1 MIEMADEYTY
11 KTGVCGL
18 DEVMLGG
25 FIDGHSVMIE
35 GYTGTGKTIFGETI
49 LVGGINEMGENGVI
63 VSFEQ
68 LPESLY
74 RDALSLG
81 WDFRA
86 MERENK
92 LRVVFISPAT
102 LIEELTAQISR
113 VGELIAQIDARRLYI
128 DGINMLEMVERD
140 PFLKRQLIDRVIAAF
155 RREGLNVYFSRER
168 PESTPLGTSAESYI
182 ADTVIQLSH
191 IQQHNRRIRY
201 AEVVKS
207 RGQNSLSG
215 LHTFKIERGG
225 ITIYPRQK
233 TPVLQPLPVVYGQNR
248 LNFGVPGL
256 DDILRGGVFQ
266 RSSTL
271 IAGSSGTGKTLLC
284 LQFLLNGARRG
295 ERGLFVSLEEPA
307 DQIIA
312 NARSLG
318 ADIDRLLGDK
328 MINILSMS
336 PLETDINEQIIAVRE
351 AISRDEVK
359 RFAFDS
365 LSNYEDLL
373 PEEDYKDYV
382 YAFLAFVKS
391 SGVTSLFTSEIRA
404 LTAVERVTSYGTS
417 YLLDNIIMLRF
428 VELENSLRRIIAVL
442 KTRGSSHGNE
452 IREYVISDQGIELV
466 PLDPRVSVPVL
477 SLQQYSHVLTAFPV
491 PRQGRGSRASREN
504 PEKKADL

>member
-1 MIEMADEYTY
+1 
-11 KTGVCGL
+11 
-18 DEVMLGG
+18 
-25 FIDGHSVMIE
+25 
-35 GYTGTGKTIFGETI
+35 
-49 LVGGINEMGENGVI
+49 
-63 VSFEQ
+63 
-68 LPESLY
+68 
-74 RDALSLG
+74 
-81 WDFRA
+81 
-86 MERENK
+86 
-92 LRVVFISPAT
+92 
-102 LIEELTAQISR
+102 
-113 VGELIAQIDARRLYI
+113 
-128 DGINMLEMVERD
+128 
-140 PFLKRQLIDRVIAAF
+140 
-155 RREGLNVYFSRER
+155 
-168 PESTPLGTSAESYI
+168 
-182 ADTVIQLSH
+182 
-191 IQQHNRRIRY
+191 
-201 AEVVKS
+201 
-207 RGQNSLSG
+207 
-215 LHTFKIERGG
+215 
-225 ITIYPRQK
+225 
-233 TPVLQPLPVVYGQNR
+233 
-248 LNFGVPGL
+248 
-256 DDILRGGVFQ
+256 
-266 RSSTL
+266 
-271 IAGSSGTGKTLLC
+271 
-284 LQFLLNGARRG
+284 
-295 ERGLFVSLEEPA
+295 
-307 DQIIA
+307 
-312 NARSLG
+312 
-318 ADIDRLLGDK
+318 
-328 MINILSMS
+328 MS